1 VKDLLK
7 VPVTKLWQC
16 FLMNFKK
23 MFTVHMIYL
32 DRPLKTIKTVFSD
45 YEFKNDAKF
54 GNGDGKWSKMK
65 DLLLN
70 KTRHLNS
77 IRPAI
82 TQI

>member
-1 VKDLLK
+1 
-7 VPVTKLWQC
+7 
-16 FLMNFKK
+16 

-32 DRPLKTIKTVFSD
+32 DRPFRVSIKTIKTVFSD